1 MPKNQ
6 PKLGIKQIRKYPRSL
21 QSIGDELVKI
31 KKGTRNMES
40 AKESQSGP
48 FSAEE
53 NFKKLTQ
60 LHRSRLYRVAMSRG
74 LYIGQPALLLTLK
87 QQGVCSQ
94 TELAEALNVT
104 TPSIAVSVK
113 RLEKGGMITKTIN
126 EKDNRYNQIE
136 LTDEGKKAARVCE
149 EIFSTINTRM
159 FNGFSKEELTQV
171 NAFFDRMRANLADY
185 DPDKEPIKPTRRR
198 KSAE

>member
-1 MPKNQ
+1 
-6 PKLGIKQIRKYPRSL
+6 
-21 QSIGDELVKI
+21 
-31 KKGTRNMES
+31 MES

-60 LHRSRLYRVAMSRG
+60 LHLSRLYRVAMSRG

>member
-1 MPKNQ
+1 
-6 PKLGIKQIRKYPRSL
+6 
-21 QSIGDELVKI
+21 
-31 KKGTRNMES
+31 
-40 AKESQSGP
+40 
-48 FSAEE
+48 
-53 NFKKLTQ
+53 
-60 LHRSRLYRVAMSRG
+60 
-74 LYIGQPALLLTLK
+74 
-87 QQGVCSQ
+87 
-94 TELAEALNVT
+94 
-104 TPSIAVSVK
+104 
-113 RLEKGGMITKTIN
+113 MITKTIN

-149 EIFSTINTRM
+149 EIFSTINSRM

>member
-1 MPKNQ
+1 MLKNL
-6 PKLGIKQIRKYPRSL
+6 PKLGIKQIRKYPRSI

-149 EIFSTINTRM
+149 EIFSTINSRM